1 MDHKK
6 GSIGISV
13 EGGGLII
20 AAAMP
25 IGSLGIS
32 KLILVTPLI
41 MLDYCRKDYWELFLC
56 VKSVINNWKTCP
68 CWMQEVKE
76 ISKVRLEASLN

>member
-1 MDHKK
+1 MDSKK
-6 GSIGISV
+6 GSGGISV
-13 EGGGLII
+13 EGGGSII
-20 AAAMP
+20 AMAMP
-25 IGSLGIS
+25 AGFLGIS
-32 KLILVTPLI
+32 KEILVAPLI

-76 ISKVRLEASLN
+76 ISKVRLEAFVN